1 MIRKTIRTLFL
12 GGAALAALGYLLF
25 GHAFPS
31 YLGTA
36 VETARA
42 AVADHV
48 PVDVEIRRAEGL
60 IRQIDPQIETC
71 KRDLARAEVDL
82 EELAESVARLEKTV
96 ASDER
101 RLRAGVERLKAEPKV
116 VALASSSGSGDA
128 MRRTQAGLERA
139 KDSYVN
145 DAAMLKTRRA
155 LVERQTKAVAAARE
169 RLEAVRLERAALD
182 DQLHMLRTQRLH
194 LEALAAASSRC
205 EIDDSALGR
214 AKEALT
220 GIKKRLDVAQ
230 RVLEND
236 LAFHGEPSAAPT
248 ASRDIVREI
257 DELFAGEANAA
268 AAPAIAVELRATDGR

>member
-1 MIRKTIRTLFL
+1 MIRKTIRTLLL
-12 GGAALAALGYLLF
+12 GGAALAAIGYLLF
-25 GHAFPS
+25 GRAFPS

-36 VETARA
+36 VDSARA

-48 PVDVEIRRAEGL
+48 PVDLEIRRAEGL

-82 EELAESVARLEKTV
+82 EELTESVGRLEKSV

-101 RLRAGVERLKAEPKV
+101 RLRAGAERLKGDTKV
-116 VALASSSGSGDA
+116 VALASAGEA
-128 MRRTQAGLERA
+128 LRRTQAGLERA

-220 GIKKRLDVAQ
+220 GIKKRLDIAQ

-236 LAFHGEPSAAPT
+236 LAFHGEPAAAPT

-257 DELFAGEANAA
+257 DELFAGDAA
-268 AAPAIAVELRATDGR
+268 AAPAVAVEYVESGGR

>member
-1 MIRKTIRTLFL
+1 MIRKTIRTLLL
-12 GGAALAALGYLLF
+12 GGAALAAIGYLLF
-25 GHAFPS
+25 GRAFPS

-36 VETARA
+36 VDSARA

-48 PVDVEIRRAEGL
+48 PVDLEIRRAEGL

-82 EELAESVARLEKTV
+82 EELTESVGRLEKSV
-96 ASDER
+96 ATDER
-101 RLRAGVERLKAEPKV
+101 RLRAGAERLKGDTKV
-116 VALASSSGSGDA
+116 VALASTGEA
-128 MRRTQAGLERA
+128 QRRTQAGLERA

-155 LVERQTKAVAAARE
+155 LVERQTNAVAAARE

-194 LEALAAASSRC
+194 LEALAAASTRC

-236 LAFHGEPSAAPT
+236 LAFHGEPAAAPT

-257 DELFAGEANAA
+257 DELFAGDAT
-268 AAPAIAVELRATDGR
+268 AAPAVAVEYVASGGR

>member
-1 MIRKTIRTLFL
+1 MIRKTIRTLLL
-12 GGAALAALGYLLF
+12 GGAALAAIGYLLF
-25 GHAFPS
+25 GRAFPS

-36 VETARA
+36 VDSARA

-48 PVDVEIRRAEGL
+48 PVDLEIRRAEGL
-60 IRQIDPQIETC
+60 IRQIDPQIENC

-82 EELAESVARLEKTV
+82 EELTESVGRLEKSV

-101 RLRAGVERLKAEPKV
+101 RLRAGAERLKGDTKV
-116 VALASSSGSGDA
+116 VALASAGEA
-128 MRRTQAGLERA
+128 LRRTQAGLERA

-194 LEALAAASSRC
+194 LEALAAASTRC

-236 LAFHGEPSAAPT
+236 LAFHGEPAAAPT

-257 DELFAGEANAA
+257 DELFAGDAT
-268 AAPAIAVELRATDGR
+268 AAPAVAVEYVESGGR

>member
-1 MIRKTIRTLFL
+1 MIRKTIRTLLL
-12 GGAALAALGYLLF
+12 GGAALAAIGYLLF
-25 GHAFPS
+25 GRAFPS

-36 VETARA
+36 VDSARA

-48 PVDVEIRRAEGL
+48 PVDLEIRRAEGL

-82 EELAESVARLEKTV
+82 EELTESVGRLEKSV
-96 ASDER
+96 ATDER
-101 RLRAGVERLKAEPKV
+101 RLRAGAERLKGDTKV
-116 VALASSSGSGDA
+116 VALASAGEA
-128 MRRTQAGLERA
+128 LRRTQAGLERA

-155 LVERQTKAVAAARE
+155 LVERQTNAVAAARE

-194 LEALAAASSRC
+194 LEALAAASTRC

-236 LAFHGEPSAAPT
+236 LAFHGEPAAAPT

-257 DELFAGEANAA
+257 DELFAGDAT
-268 AAPAIAVELRATDGR
+268 AAPAVAVEYVESGGR

>member
-1 MIRKTIRTLFL
+1 MIRKTIRTLLL
-12 GGAALAALGYLLF
+12 GGAALAAIGYLLF
-25 GHAFPS
+25 GRAFPS

-36 VETARA
+36 VDSARA

-48 PVDVEIRRAEGL
+48 PVDLEIRRAEGL

-82 EELAESVARLEKTV
+82 EELTESVGRLEKSV
-96 ASDER
+96 ATDER
-101 RLRAGVERLKAEPKV
+101 RLRAGAERLKGDTKV
-116 VALASSSGSGDA
+116 VALASTGEA
-128 MRRTQAGLERA
+128 QRRTQAGLERA

-155 LVERQTKAVAAARE
+155 LVERQTNAVAAARE

-194 LEALAAASSRC
+194 LEALAAASTRC

-236 LAFHGEPSAAPT
+236 LAFHGEPAAAPT

-257 DELFAGEANAA
+257 DELFAGDAT
-268 AAPAIAVELRATDGR
+268 AAPAVAVEYVESGGR

>member
-12 GGAALAALGYLLF
+12 GGAALAVLGYILF
-25 GHAFPS
+25 GRAFPS
-31 YLGTA
+31 YVGTA
-36 VETARA
+36 VDTARA

-48 PVDVEIRRAEGL
+48 PVDMEIRRAEGL
-60 IRQIDPQIETC
+60 IRQIDPQIDTC

-82 EELAESVARLEKTV
+82 EELTESVARLEKSV
-96 ASDER
+96 AIDER
-101 RLRAGVERLKAEPKV
+101 RLRAGAERLKGEPRV
-116 VALASSSGSGDA
+116 VALASSGEA
-128 MRRTQAGLERA
+128 LRRTQAGLERA

-194 LEALAAASSRC
+194 LEALAAASTRC

-214 AKEALT
+214 AKEALG

-236 LAFHGEPSAAPT
+236 LAFHGEPAAAPS

-257 DELFAGEANAA
+257 DDLFAADAA
-268 AAPAIAVELRATDGR
+268 GAPAVAVEFIESGGR

>member
-1 MIRKTIRTLFL
+1 MIRKTIRTLLL
-12 GGAALAALGYLLF
+12 GGAALAAIGYLLF
-25 GHAFPS
+25 GRAFPS

-36 VETARA
+36 VDSARA

-48 PVDVEIRRAEGL
+48 PVDLEIRRAEGL

-82 EELAESVARLEKTV
+82 EELTESVGRLEKSV
-96 ASDER
+96 ATDER
-101 RLRAGVERLKAEPKV
+101 RLRAGAERLKGDTKV
-116 VALASSSGSGDA
+116 VALASTGEA
-128 MRRTQAGLERA
+128 QRRTQAGLERA

-155 LVERQTKAVAAARE
+155 LVERQTNAVAAARE

-194 LEALAAASSRC
+194 LEALAAASHRC

-236 LAFHGEPSAAPT
+236 LAFHGEPAAAPT

-268 AAPAIAVELRATDGR
+268 AAPAIAVEFRATDGR

>member
-1 MIRKTIRTLFL
+1 MIRKTIRTLLL
-12 GGAALAALGYLLF
+12 GGAALAAIGYLLF
-25 GHAFPS
+25 GRAFPS

-36 VETARA
+36 VDSARA

-48 PVDVEIRRAEGL
+48 PVDMEIRRALGL

-82 EELAESVARLEKTV
+82 EELTESVGRLEKSV
-96 ASDER
+96 ATDER
-101 RLRAGVERLKAEPKV
+101 RLRAGAERLKGDTKV
-116 VALASSSGSGDA
+116 VALASTGEA
-128 MRRTQAGLERA
+128 LRRTQAGLERA

-155 LVERQTKAVAAARE
+155 LVDRQTKAVAAARE

-194 LEALAAASSRC
+194 LEALAAASNRC

-230 RVLEND
+230 RVLEHD
-236 LAFHGEPSAAPT
+236 LAFPGEPAAAPP
-248 ASRDIVREI
+248 ASRDIAREI
-257 DELFAGEANAA
+257 DELFAGEAAGGAA
-268 AAPAIAVELRATDGR
+268 VAVEFVESGGR

>member
-1 MIRKTIRTLFL
+1 MIRKTIRTLLL
-12 GGAALAALGYLLF
+12 GGAALAAIGYLLF
-25 GHAFPS
+25 GRAFPS

-36 VETARA
+36 VDSARA

-48 PVDVEIRRAEGL
+48 PVDLEIRRAEGL
-60 IRQIDPQIETC
+60 IRQIDPQIENC

-82 EELAESVARLEKTV
+82 EELTESVGRLEKSV

-101 RLRAGVERLKAEPKV
+101 RLRAGAERLKGDTKV
-116 VALASSSGSGDA
+116 VALASAGEA
-128 MRRTQAGLERA
+128 LRRTQAGLERA

-194 LEALAAASSRC
+194 LEALAAASTRC

-236 LAFHGEPSAAPT
+236 LAFHGEPAAAPT

-257 DELFAGEANAA
+257 DELFAGDATAV
-268 AAPAIAVELRATDGR
+268 AAPAIAVEFLATDGR